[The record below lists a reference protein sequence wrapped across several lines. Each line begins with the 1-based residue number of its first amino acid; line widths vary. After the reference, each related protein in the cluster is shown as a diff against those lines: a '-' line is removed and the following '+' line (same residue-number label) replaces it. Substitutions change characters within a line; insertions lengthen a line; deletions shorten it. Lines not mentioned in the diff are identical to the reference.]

1 MRLRAPI
8 GIVAAMAVCW
18 HGILLV
24 HHSAAMADALRHHC
38 ALLADILA
46 DMASLCR
53 TRPGGASNAA
63 TDLPPP
69 LPPST
74 PWPADAADCLVCA
87 GLVGAV
93 LPCLRSETLP
103 APAARAVG
111 PAEAEARGVSP
122 LQIAHPPAR
131 GPPLSA

>member
-8 GIVAAMAVCW
+8 GIVAAMAGLW
-18 HGILLV
+18 HGVLLV
-24 HHSAAMADALRHHC
+24 RHSAAIADALRHHR
-38 ALLADILA
+38 ALLADV
-46 DMASLCR
+46 ASLCR
-53 TRPGGASNAA
+53 TRPGEAANAA
-63 TDLPPP
+63 PDLPLLP
-69 LPPST
+69 LPSAPR
-74 PWPADAADCLVCA
+74 PEDAAGCLVCA

-93 LPCLRSETLP
+93 LPSLRSETLP
-103 APAARAVG
+103 AQAARAVG